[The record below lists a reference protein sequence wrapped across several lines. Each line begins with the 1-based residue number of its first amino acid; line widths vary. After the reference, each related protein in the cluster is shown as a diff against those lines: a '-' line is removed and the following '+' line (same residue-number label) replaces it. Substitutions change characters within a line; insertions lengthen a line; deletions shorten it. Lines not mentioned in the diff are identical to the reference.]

1 MGTSLWVEVY
11 LQCILINIFDGKEN
25 VFCVTVTDGR
35 RSSDNDND
43 VVESEK
49 ANQVS
54 LLYKI
59 ESFWNGFEEIDFINK

>member
-1 MGTSLWVEVY
+1 MGAGLWVKVY
-11 LQCILINIFDGKEN
+11 FQGVLINIFDGKEN

-35 RSSDNDND
+35 RSGDDDND
-43 VVESEK
+43 VVEFEK